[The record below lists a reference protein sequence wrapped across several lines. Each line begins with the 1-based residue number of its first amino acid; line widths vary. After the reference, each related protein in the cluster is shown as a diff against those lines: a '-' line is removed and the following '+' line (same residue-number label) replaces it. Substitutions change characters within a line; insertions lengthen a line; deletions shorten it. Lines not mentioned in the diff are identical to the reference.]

1 MRGLRQALRGT
12 ARANAIMSDQS
23 TGLLAMKISDHL
35 SVPPVSEFTEAENR
49 HHAYLL
55 WLEGRLLVDWLA
67 AKQRMRQ
74 RVCASE
80 TRLTPMAKKAQ
91 VAA

>member
-12 ARANAIMSDQS
+12 ARANAIMSDQPS
-23 TGLLAMKISDHL
+23 GSFAMKISDPL
-35 SVPPVSEFTEAENR
+35 SLPPVSDFTESENR

-55 WLEGRLLVDWLA
+55 WLEGRLLDDWLA
-67 AKQRMRQ
+67 AKQRMRE

-80 TRLTPMAKKAQ
+80 PQQTPMAKKAR